1 MQFLQPALLAGAA
14 LFVVP
19 LVIHLLNRQRHKRRP
34 WAAMEFLL
42 RAYQKQRSR
51 LRNENLLLLL
61 LRCLVPIALALAIAR
76 PLLEA
81 ATNLLGG
88 NGVVHH
94 VIVLDAS
101 YSMGVRQD
109 GGQSPFERARA
120 LIGALLDGFERATDR
135 TDKVTFVVAGVR
147 PRFLC
152 RGDLSLDAVR
162 NQWLLAQRAEDGAGD
177 LGETLHQV
185 ADAIEQDDAPQTRI
199 YLFTDLQARALGQQ
213 LVAGSATTTMQAP
226 TGPELRD
233 TVRDHL
239 AQLQKREATELF
251 CIDTGPFAATASGGS
266 LDNVQ
271 LTGLDL
277 DQPAA
282 VQRTPVTFVARLHN
296 RGLAAA
302 DCQVTLDVDGSE
314 PMRKVVT
321 VPAGAE
327 GEAEFQVVFRE
338 PGRRRVRVALQNDAL
353 AADDEWFRSVEVRD
367 RIRVLLVDGAAGGDP
382 LKSYAYCWRG
392 RLDPDP
398 TALPTFAVQAVDAV
412 SLLGG
417 QCSPLDH
424 DVIVLADVDRLNAR
438 AAKALLDA
446 LRAGRGV
453 VVAYGPGVDA
463 VSYNLHLYAGGEGPQ
478 PFRLQEP
485 RGGEPGGSVLRT
497 PALVLPEHPLFAEF
511 EEEIYREVLQAIP
524 VWRWFGL
531 AAGSLTADA
540 VVLARLTDAEQSP
553 LLVARDFGEGR
564 FVALTSPLA
573 SEFEAGRWNRLDDP
587 MVSFPLLHGLVKWL
601 ALPAIDNFQVQVGGA
616 LSCSLPARPENIELQ
631 RPERDGRPKA
641 PVGDEPRALPAGRY
655 QLPAVSDTVYAGFY
669 GIDCVLDREA
679 GKEPVSLPFAV
690 DLDPADGDLRYLSH
704 ADARAAGVEHVGDKL
719 PTVAT
724 ASEHAQSNEL
734 GPLFLWLTL
743 LFVLGEGALARYVS
757 VRRS

>member
-61 LRCLVPIALALAIAR
+61 LRCLVPILLALAIAR
-76 PLLEA
+76 PLLDA
-81 ATNLLGG
+81 ASNLLGG

-94 VIVLDAS
+94 VVVLDAS
-101 YSMGVRQD
+101 YSMGVRPD
-109 GGQSPFERARA
+109 GGQSPFERARS

-135 TDKVTFVVAGVR
+135 TDKVTFVLAGVR

-162 NQWLLAQRAEDGAGD
+162 NQWLLAQRPEDGAGD
-177 LGETLHQV
+177 LGEALHQV
-185 ADAIEQDDAPQTRI
+185 AEALDEAKDPLTRV
-199 YLFTDLQARALGQQ
+199 YLFTDLQARSLGQQ
-213 LVAGSATTTMQAP
+213 LAKGGGAVAQAP
-226 TGPELRD
+226 TGPELHD

-239 AQLQKREATELF
+239 AQLQQRAATELF
-251 CIDTGPFAATASGGS
+251 CIDTGPFGATAQGGT

-282 VQRTPVTFVARLHN
+282 VQRTAVTFVARLHN
-296 RGLAAA
+296 RGVAAA

-338 PGRRRVRVALQNDAL
+338 PGRRRVRAALQNDDL

-398 TALPTFAVQAVDAV
+398 TSLPTFAVTAVDALA
-412 SLLGG
+412 LLGG
-417 QCSPLDH
+417 QLSLLDH
-424 DVIVLADVDRLNAR
+424 DVIVLADVDRLNAS

-453 VVAYGPGVDA
+453 VVAYGPETDA
-463 VSYNLHLYAGGEGPQ
+463 VSYNLHLHTGGEGPQ

-497 PALVLPEHPLFAEF
+497 PVLLLPEHPLFAEF
-511 EEEIYREVLQAIP
+511 DEEIYREVLQAIP
-524 VWRWFGL
+524 VWRWFGV
-531 AAGSLTADA
+531 APGSLADDA
-540 VVLARLTDAEQSP
+540 AVLARLTDAEQSP

-564 FVALTSPLA
+564 FVALTSPVA

-587 MVSFPLLHGLVKWL
+587 MVSFPLLHGLVQWL
-601 ALPAIDNFQVQVGGA
+601 ALPAIDNFHVPVGGA

-655 QLPAVSDTVYAGFY
+655 QLPIVTDTIYAGFY
-669 GIDCVLDREA
+669 GFDCVLDRQA

-690 DLDPADGDLRYLSH
+690 NVDAEDGDLRYLSH
-704 ADARAAGVEHVGDKL
+704 ADARAAGVERVSDKL

-724 ASEHAQSNEL
+724 AGEDAQGNEL

-743 LFVLGEGALARYVS
+743 LFVLGEGALARFVS